1 MAWVI
6 ENAVIKP
13 LRKQT
18 SEEKRQKRMID
29 FREVQMALLEDVIKT
44 SQFLRDFY
52 CQPKRVTDAKSFQRE
67 LNLKKQMKIKRLI
80 EDSKE

>member
-44 SQFLRDFY
+44 SQFLRDVY
-52 CQPKRVTDAKSFQRE
+52 CQPKRVTNAKSFQRE
-67 LNLKKQMKIKRLI
+67 VNLKKQMKIKRLI